1 MSLVW
6 SLTVQGQMDSLSTF
20 VRQRLRSSAQQAA
33 ITSDTPAPRAAAALD
48 DRAEQLGPAAGVD
61 ASVSDDDAGGPPV
74 RPGNVRTSTG
84 KLCR

>member
-1 MSLVW
+1 
-6 SLTVQGQMDSLSTF
+6 MDSLSTF

-48 DRAEQLGPAAGVD
+48 DRAEQRGPAAGVD
-61 ASVSDDDAGGPPV
+61 ASVSDDDDGGPPV